1 VRLKSIQAL
10 RALAAILVAYAHSI
24 DTQMQFSVSRQQNF
38 YFLQNFGAIGV
49 DLFFVISGFIITFV
63 ACEAVGAQEG
73 GRFLLK
79 RFIRVNPVYY
89 VASLFHESVLLG
101 LILVFLPPSIPFSIY
116 VRPLPAA
123 LRNTLLVVPTA
134 ATLAAYRPLLVI
146 GWTLAFEWL
155 FYFLFFLLI
164 LIGTPYKAGGL
175 FAQILLLVAAG
186 RLLHVADYRFIFL
199 TNPILLEFLLGV
211 AICWFYLGGARV
223 PRWLPVVCL
232 LAGLA
237 GYAYSVRYGYGAISE
252 MWPVLSGR
260 VAMPR
265 VLWWGVPSALIVA
278 GCVFLER
285 GGRLRRL
292 WSNRLLQS
300 TGDAS
305 YSLYLVHLTVFTLCK
320 LAYASLGFFLNPDV
334 AILAQVL
341 LAVAAGLAFYRYV
354 EAPMLRGLHRWC
366 GV

>member
-1 VRLKSIQAL
+1 MRLKSIQAL

-24 DTQMQFSVSRQQNF
+24 DLQMGFAVSWQQNF

-49 DLFFVISGFIITFV
+49 DLFFVISGFIITYV
-63 ACEAVGAQEG
+63 AREAVGAREG
-73 GRFLLK
+73 GRFVLK

-89 VASLFHESVLLG
+89 VASLLHESIALG
-101 LILVFLPPSIPFSIY
+101 LILLFLPPSVPLSIY
-116 VRPLPAA
+116 TRPLPPA
-123 LRNTLLVVPTA
+123 LASTLLVVPTS
-134 ATLAAYRPLLVI
+134 ATLAGYKLLLVV

-155 FYFLFFLLI
+155 FYVLFFLLI
-164 LIGTPYKAGGL
+164 LVGTPYKALGL
-175 FAQILLLVAAG
+175 FVEILLLVAAG
-186 RLLHVADYRFIFL
+186 RLFHVADFRFIFL

-211 AICWFYLGGARV
+211 AICWVSLRGMRV
-223 PRWLPVVCL
+223 PRRLALVCL

-237 GYAYSVRYGYGAISE
+237 GYAYSVLHGYGDISE
-252 MWPVLSGR
+252 MRPVLSGN
-260 VAMPR
+260 VAMTR

-285 GGRLRRL
+285 EGRLRRL
-292 WSNRLLQS
+292 WDNRLLQS

-305 YSLYLVHLTVFTLCK
+305 YSLYLVHLTVFALCR

-334 AILAQVL
+334 AILAQVA

-354 EAPMLRGLHRWC
+354 EEPMLRRLHRWC